1 LLMALFKCVMA
12 WQIGYADEYMHA
24 KEYHLISKIPGLL
37 HVTHGECI
45 GAKLCAKEA
54 ASRA

>member
-1 LLMALFKCVMA
+1 MALFKCVMA

-45 GAKLCAKEA
+45 GAKLRAKEA